1 MLEWPLRRAP
11 RLRMTDTASPLQP
24 PAPADPAPGTLSSER
39 PDYAGFLQQHLAS
52 QTFNVVRYELPGESV
67 WLKKAG
73 PAIAAWRYRTL
84 GLLSRLLDVPVLQ
97 PVVNPGGRTAI
108 ATEVRRLRDL
118 HARGLRV
125 PMVLADA
132 PDGFL
137 MRHLGLP
144 GGNTPSLSDE
154 IEAAARQ
161 APANTLVLWQQ
172 GFAALQ
178 RVHASGTCLSQAF
191 ARNMVRC
198 PDGVI
203 GYIDFEDDP
212 LATLPPALCIV
223 KDALCYAH
231 STALFLDNAGTLE
244 AARVDWH
251 AWLAQTEPAVRAALE
266 RTVQQMRWVGKLP
279 NQRKLGRDTL
289 RLRAMVGLLRPLP

>member
-24 PAPADPAPGTLSSER
+24 PAPTDALPAER

-52 QTFNVVRYELPGESV
+52 QSFNVVRYELPGESV

-73 PAIAAWRYRTL
+73 PPIAAWRYR
-84 GLLSRLLDVPVLQ
+84 S
-97 PVVNPGGRTAI
+97 
-108 ATEVRRLRDL
+108 
-118 HARGLRV
+118 
-125 PMVLADA
+125 
-132 PDGFL
+132 
-137 MRHLGLP
+137 LGLP
-144 GGNTPSLSDE
+144 GGDTPSLSDE

-161 APANTLVLWQQ
+161 APASTLALWQQ

-212 LATLPPALCIV
+212 LATLSPALCIV

-244 AARVDWH
+244 AARADWH

-289 RLRAMVGLLRPLP
+289 RLRAMYGLLRPLP

>member
-24 PAPADPAPGTLSSER
+24 PAPSDAPPGALPAER
-39 PDYAGFLQQHLAS
+39 PDYAAFLQQHLAS
-52 QTFNVVRYELPGESV
+52 QGFNVLRYELPGESV

-84 GLLSRLLDVPVLQ
+84 GLLSRVLDVPVLQ
-97 PVVNPGGRTAI
+97 PVVNPGGQAAI

-125 PMVLADA
+125 PLVLADA

-161 APANTLVLWQQ
+161 APASTLLLWQQ

-178 RVHASGTCLSQAF
+178 RVHARGTCLSQAF

-212 LATLPPALCIV
+212 MATLPAPLCIV
-223 KDALCYAH
+223 KDALCYAQ
-231 STALFLDNAGTLE
+231 STALFMQTAGQLD
-244 AARVDWH
+244 AARELWQ
-251 AWLAQTEPAVRAALE
+251 AWEAQSSPAVQAALTH
-266 RTVQQMRWVGKLP
+266 TVGKMRWLGKLP
-279 NQRKLGRDTL
+279 NNRKLGRDTL
-289 RLRAMVGLLRPLP
+289 RLRAMHKMLYKI